1 MKGCWKHTFP
11 SKKYS
16 QIDVDHVAYCKLTIL
31 VKFIVRF
38 AVEMQ
43 TINEILMVQ
52 QGRIAVVFLCVEI
65 YKKHYINKWFHLNR
79 KMKQTYKIIST
90 EDFKT

>member
-1 MKGCWKHTFP
+1 MRPTLYQLLLFALYNACIWMKGCWKHTFP

-31 VKFIVRF
+31 VKFIVLF

-52 QGRIAVVFLCVEI
+52 QGRIAGVFFV
-65 YKKHYINKWFHLNR
+65 
-79 KMKQTYKIIST
+79 
-90 EDFKT
+90 